1 MRRTS
6 LTFVCSCL
14 PLHAL
19 SDSVGGYE
27 VRLKDWNETLQRS
40 RNSTRN
46 EWESRT
52 VYIEG
57 IPLQHRAIVGIYHLV
72 SGLLPVDTTRLRV
85 QSISLPKHHLDK
97 PGDKPKCKGFAL
109 VTLLLD
115 SDVELLLQRWPWK
128 RQRPIEKEDSNPLVH
143 EAIKYGL
150 RTLSKSRWD
159 ALNSEYLQHRQRIL
173 ESIAQQERLNAPPP
187 DTEEDEEEKPSGPL
201 SLDLSAPYPPG
212 CLIHSRHVHPETNKT
227 TLRKLF
233 SKASPD
239 GNDGIDYVDFT
250 KGTDTCYLR
259 LATPKY
265 TTQLVAHF
273 SDNPVVQTT
282 GLDDT
287 VVDGTREELYWLKVP
302 EKIRRQAVEKA
313 VLVVRTMERWEG
325 AGDGGA

>member
-1 MRRTS
+1 M
-6 LTFVCSCL
+6 
-14 PLHAL
+14 
-19 SDSVGGYE
+19 
-27 VRLKDWNETLQRS
+27 
-40 RNSTRN
+40 
-46 EWESRT
+46 
-52 VYIEG
+52 
-57 IPLQHRAIVGIYHLV
+57 
-72 SGLLPVDTTRLRV
+72 DTTRLRV

-187 DTEEDEEEKPSGPL
+187 DTGLFTAAEDTNDRVEEDEEEKPSGPL

-250 KGTDTCYLR
+250 KGM
-259 LATPKY
+259 
-265 TTQLVAHF
+265 
-273 SDNPVVQTT
+273 
-282 GLDDT
+282 DT
-287 VVDGTREELYWLKVP
+287 VSLMSC
-302 EKIRRQAVEKA
+302 IS
-313 VLVVRTMERWEG
+313 
-325 AGDGGA
+325 